1 MQAVKAGVRFLYN
14 INDLDLIFYT
24 KPKDSLSKVIFE
36 KLVKITDIDLLDK
49 KEERVLLRKVF
60 PLDELINS

>member
-1 MQAVKAGVRFLYN
+1 MPSLFEFGAVIWNWYFPNGV
-14 INDLDLIFYT
+14 
-24 KPKDSLSKVIFE
+24 VIFE

-60 PLDELINS
+60 PLDELINSWRDFFIINE

>member
-1 MQAVKAGVRFLYN
+1 M
-14 INDLDLIFYT
+14 
-24 KPKDSLSKVIFE
+24 FE
-36 KLVKITDIDLLDK
+36 KLFKITDIDLLDK